1 MCLDPVLPYS
11 PASWNEDSLERWR
24 MCGCPTSISMEEV
37 EAVINSQDLRKKVSE
52 NGEKNMLMMFSQL
65 LSVPQME
72 GGFLIR
78 VALIM
83 CPNRDWFV
91 TYRSFD
97 GGKVLMGNNVACKV
111 VGIGSIQIRMHDGG
125 VMRTMKGALVVIQGL
140 KQNSLYL
147 LQGSTVT
154 GATTSSSD
162 IDCDTT
168 KLWHMRLG
176 HMSERGMDVLSQ
188 QGLLGSK
195 KIGELEFCEHCV
207 FGKQCRVKFSRAV
220 HTTKGTVD
228 YIHSDLWGPSTVPSK
243 GGGRYMLTFIDDFSR
258 KVWVYI
264 LKKKNEDDGSY
275 STEENE
281 EPQEY
286 QYNIAKNRP
295 RREIRP
301 PQKYGY
307 ADMVAYAL
315 SVAESIEV
323 EKPVTYKEAIKSTE
337 SADMMAKHIP
347 EIKIIKS
354 VDDALQLS
362 QTYKIQVFELGH
374 ALVLSFFSIVICL
387 VDGILDDWG
396 LKISV
401 GDGHNMDV
409 EFEGYPNF
417 KRHEPREQIRTTNS
431 LMALE
436 VLGNLTNDRKAM
448 ALLRLVHFNIEIK
461 WTCKELKI
469 DEKFYK
475 ESKDIACCQSVSEI
489 GGLNLHQVSWHDFL
503 MTFTDRP
510 EKYDGLL
517 QRMQLLEAHNLSHSN
532 MASASQPLLKL
543 SANIQR
549 ALVFECQSNKRQ
561 LIGMLT
567 SIASRK
573 PASCCASEAGR
584 FACWVPLDIY
594 MENAMDGKQFPVTSA
609 VDILAE
615 TIGTLQVFNGAS
627 WHETFLALWLSA
639 LRIERDP
646 LEGPIPHLEARL
658 CVLLSIV
665 PLAIAHVV
673 EDNSTFFAPILSE
686 GMESRYKETGL
697 GKGGIGHSSRKQGLI
712 ISLQLLG
719 RYPALLYPPA
729 SAVSSAND
737 AAAKAI
743 NFISKSSAKN
753 GISLNGCGN
762 SFVKAGGD
770 MRHLIV
776 EACIA
781 RNLVDASAYFW
792 PGYISASVV
801 SQSDPSLLERSPW
814 STLMDGAPL
823 TGALVNALLTTPASC
838 YLNSLSP
845 LLSCS
850 SLVEIEKLYHIA
862 LNGPEEEKSAAAK
875 ILCGASLSRGWN
887 IQEHVVHFVV
897 KLLSPPVPP
906 KFTGARSH
914 LVDYMP
920 MLSAILFGA
929 ASIDTVHILSLHG
942 VVPEV
947 AASLMPLCETFGSLV
962 PASCQK
968 SSTYDE
974 TSIYMVFSSA
984 FLFLLRLWKFYRP
997 PLEQCITGRVGAIG
1011 SELTLE
1017 YLLLLRNS
1025 RMQSSD
1031 RPVQDKIH
1039 SSSNMHILLSDRP
1052 IYIDSYPKLRTW
1064 YCQNKSC
1071 IASTLSGLG
1080 IENPVHQVAFKIL
1093 NLMYGKLT
1101 RSGTVSS
1108 NSSTPSS
1115 NTTSGSPESAGEDA
1129 SPIPMLSAWEVLE
1142 AVPYVLEATLTACAH
1157 GRLSPRD
1164 LTTGLRDLVD
1174 FLPASLA
1181 SMISYFSAEVT
1192 RGIWK
1197 PVPMNGKDWPSPAAN
1212 LISVESEIKEI
1223 LTAAG
1228 VEFPSYSSGTCLEFS
1243 W

>member
-1 MCLDPVLPYS
+1 MESASSESELDFRERVLKTVKACQQREAPPLVWEMEAAKCVLGTAGLGLPS
-11 PASWNEDSLERWR
+11 PEL
-24 MCGCPTSISMEEV
+24 GEV
-37 EAVINSQDLRKKVSE
+37 VV
-52 NGEKNMLMMFSQL
+52 SQL
-65 LSVPQME
+65 CFTNNHPSLWKFLHQALSSGLLYPLHV
-72 GGFLIR
+72 LSLLTSR
-78 VALIM
+78 VIPHRWSQPGA
-83 CPNRDWFV
+83 
-91 TYRSFD
+91 YR
-97 GGKVLMGNNVACKV
+97 
-111 VGIGSIQIRMHDGG
+111 
-125 VMRTMKGALVVIQGL
+125 
-140 KQNSLYL
+140 LYL
-147 LQGSTVT
+147 EL
-154 GATTSSSD
+154 
-162 IDCDTT
+162 
-168 KLWHMRLG
+168 
-176 HMSERGMDVLSQ
+176 LSRY
-188 QGLLGSK
+188 
-195 KIGELEFCEHCV
+195 V
-207 FGKQCRVKFSRAV
+207 FVSNPFVADACR
-220 HTTKGTVD
+220 D
-228 YIHSDLWGPSTVPSK
+228 
-243 GGGRYMLTFIDDFSR
+243 
-258 KVWVYI
+258 
-264 LKKKNEDDGSY
+264 
-275 STEENE
+275 
-281 EPQEY
+281 
-286 QYNIAKNRP
+286 
-295 RREIRP
+295 
-301 PQKYGY
+301 
-307 ADMVAYAL
+307 
-315 SVAESIEV
+315 
-323 EKPVTYKEAIKSTE
+323 
-337 SADMMAKHIP
+337 
-347 EIKIIKS
+347 KIIKS

-374 ALVLSFFSIVICL
+374 ALVLSFFSIAVCL

-396 LKISV
+396 LKSV

-409 EFEGYPNF
+409 EFEGNPNF
-417 KRHEPREQIRTTNS
+417 KRHEQREQIQTTNS

-436 VLGNLTNDRKAM
+436 VLGNLTDDRKAM
-448 ALLRLVHFNIEIK
+448 ALLRVVHFN
-461 WTCKELKI
+461 
-469 DEKFYK
+469 
-475 ESKDIACCQSVSEI
+475 
-489 GGLNLHQVSWHDFL
+489 
-503 MTFTDRP
+503 MP

-517 QRMQLLEAHNLSHSN
+517 QRMQLLEAHNLSPSN

-549 ALVFECQSNKRQ
+549 ALVSECQSNKRQ

-567 SIASRK
+567 SIASCK
-573 PASCCASEAGR
+573 PVSCCASEAGR

-615 TIGTLQVFNGAS
+615 TISTLQVFNGAS
-627 WHETFLALWLSA
+627 WHDTFLALWLSA

-686 GMESRYKETGL
+686 GTESRYKETGQ
-697 GKGGIGHSSRKQGLI
+697 GEGGIGHSSRKQGLI

-719 RYPALLYPPA
+719 QYPALLCPPA
-729 SAVSSAND
+729 SAVSFANN

-753 GISLNGCGN
+753 GISSGGCGN

-781 RNLVDASAYFW
+781 RNLVDVSAYFW

-801 SQSDPSLLERSPW
+801 SQSDPSLLQRSPW

-823 TGALVNALLTTPASC
+823 TGPLVNALLTTPASC
-838 YLNSLSP
+838 
-845 LLSCS
+845 
-850 SLVEIEKLYHIA
+850 LVEIEKLYHIA

-906 KFTGARSH
+906 KFTGTRSH

-962 PASCQK
+962 PASSKK

-997 PLEQCITGRVGAIG
+997 PLEQCITGRGGAIG

-1031 RPVQDKIH
+1031 RPVQDKTD
-1039 SSSNMHILLSDRP
+1039 SSSNMHILLSDRA

-1071 IASTLSGLG
+1071 IASTLSGLS

-1115 NTTSGSPESAGEDA
+1115 NTTSGSPESAEEDA
-1129 SPIPMLSAWEVLE
+1129 SPVPMLSAWEVLE

-1157 GRLSPRD
+1157 GRLSPCE

-1181 SMISYFSAEVT
+1181 AMISYFSAEVT

-1228 VEFPSYSSGTCLEFS
+1228 VEFPSYSSEELNDLVDERVAHFTKWEVQQRKDLKGQVTELQEELATCKKELTRATRHGCIVVQPRQKKMPEPRSYDGMREVRQVDNFFWYLERYFEALDIDEEEKVQRTVAS
-1243 W
+1243 QVELIFNRLDDLEVDSRLTVLERKVNVFAEELDDLIEERVAHFTKWEV